1 MHSEFLWLEENTASS
16 SLEKT
21 LSVTPNTADTWQYC
35 LTRLRGEIP
44 LQQFNTWIRPL
55 RAECDEAGL
64 VLAAPNRFIRDFV
77 DDKFGGLIR
86 EFLAEVV
93 DAGNSRL
100 MMVVAEPCATR
111 AVSSEGPATHLQPVV
126 NGFNADH
133 TSPSLRTAAPVDEIP
148 QLVQSDRSRFSHS
161 SGGGSA
167 PQTTAVVAPNVSA
180 DSRRAAPSHQHNLVE
195 GYTFTSF
202 VEGKSN
208 QLALAA
214 AQQVAENPGDSYNPL
229 FLYGGVGL
237 GKTHLMHAVGNALLK
252 QKPDAKIVYLHSERF
267 VADMV
272 KALQLNA
279 ISDFKRYYRSVDALL
294 IDDIQFFANKDRSQE
309 EFFHT
314 FNALL
319 EGGQQ
324 MILTCDRYPKEIDG
338 LEERLK
344 SRFGWGL
351 TVAVEPPELE
361 TRVAILMKKAEQ
373 SNIDLSAD
381 AAFFIAQRIRSNV
394 RELEGA
400 LKRVIASAN
409 FTGRP
414 FDIDL
419 IKDSLKDLLALQDRQ
434 ISLDNIKKT
443 VAEYYKIKVADLMS
457 KRRSRSIARP
467 RQVAMALAKEL
478 TNHSLPEIGD
488 AFGGRDHT
496 TVLHACRKIKE
507 LRETSSDIREDYK
520 NLLRSLTT

>member
-1 MHSEFLWLEENTASS
+1 MAAPQPLTDPWQHC
-16 SLEKT
+16 
-21 LSVTPNTADTWQYC
+21 LS
-35 LTRLRGEIP
+35 RLGGEIP
-44 LQQFNTWIRPL
+44 QQQFNTWIRPL
-55 RAECDEAGL
+55 RAEWQDSGL
-64 VLAAPNRFIRDFV
+64 LLAAPNRFIRDFV
-77 DDKFGGLIR
+77 SEKYVPLITAY
-86 EFLAEVV
+86 LLDIVSPPAANVSV
-93 DAGNSRL
+93 T
-100 MMVVAEPCATR
+100 VAEQLPSSPRQQAPVRSVNPLVRPSESFSLSASSNPARST
-111 AVSSEGPATHLQPVV
+111 ALVSS
-126 NGFNADH
+126 
-133 TSPSLRTAAPVDEIP
+133 
-148 QLVQSDRSRFSHS
+148 S
-161 SGGGSA
+161 S
-167 PQTTAVVAPNVSA
+167 
-180 DSRRAAPSHQHNLVE
+180 LVE
-195 GYTFTSF
+195 GYTFERF

-214 AQQVAENPGDSYNPL
+214 AQQVAGHPGHSYNPL

-237 GKTHLMHAVGNALLK
+237 GKTHLMHAVGNAMRR
-252 QKPDAKIVYLHSERF
+252 QNPDAKIVYLHSERF

-279 ISDFKRYYRSVDALL
+279 INDFKRFYRSVDALL

-338 LEERLK
+338 VEERLK

-351 TVAVEPPELE
+351 TVAVEPPDLE
-361 TRVAILMKKAEQ
+361 TRVAILMKKAEL
-373 SNIDLSAD
+373 SHIDLAPD

-414 FDIDL
+414 FDIEL
-419 IKDSLKDLLALQDRQ
+419 IKDSLKDLFALQDKQ
-434 ISLDNIKKT
+434 VSLENIKRK
-443 VAEYYKIKVADLMS
+443 VAEYYKIKVADMTS
-457 KRRSRSIARP
+457 KRRNRSVARP
-467 RQVAMALAKEL
+467 RQVAMALSKEL
-478 TNHSLPEIGD
+478 TQHSLPEIGD

-496 TVLHACRKIKE
+496 TVLHACRKIGE
-507 LRETSSDIREDYK
+507 LRDTNPDISEDYQ
-520 NLLRSLTT
+520 NLLRSLTG

>member
-1 MHSEFLWLEENTASS
+1 LAQILWEKCLGYLQEELPA
-16 SLEKT
+16 
-21 LSVTPNTADTWQYC
+21 
-35 LTRLRGEIP
+35 
-44 LQQFNTWIRPL
+44 QQFNTWIRPL
-55 RAECDEAGL
+55 KLDTSQSTGSTTTNSVCL
-64 VLAAPNRFIRDFV
+64 LAPNRFVKDWV
-77 DDKFGGLIR
+77 SDKFLDRIVDIYQQVCGERCAVTVESGVLERERGVAVSKPSTDIEVDTALSAPVPATVPPRPQTHSATRNSGIEGGLNHQSNIN
-86 EFLAEVV
+86 EVF
-93 DAGNSRL
+93 
-100 MMVVAEPCATR
+100 T
-111 AVSSEGPATHLQPVV
+111 
-126 NGFNADH
+126 
-133 TSPSLRTAAPVDEIP
+133 
-148 QLVQSDRSRFSHS
+148 FS
-161 SGGGSA
+161 
-167 PQTTAVVAPNVSA
+167 
-180 DSRRAAPSHQHNLVE
+180 
-195 GYTFTSF
+195 SF

-214 AQQVAENPGDSYNPL
+214 SKQIAENPGGSYNPL
-229 FLYGGVGL
+229 FIYGGVGL
-237 GKTHLMHAVGNALLK
+237 GKTHLMHAVGNALRL
-252 QKPDAKIVYLHSERF
+252 QKPNAKIIYLHSERF

-279 ISDFKRYYRSVDALL
+279 INDFKRFYRSVDALL
-294 IDDIQFFANKDRSQE
+294 IDDIQFFAGKERSQE

-324 MILTCDRYPKEIDG
+324 MILTCDRYPKEING

-361 TRVAILMKKAEQ
+361 TRVAILIKKAHQAKVE
-373 SNIDLSAD
+373 LPTD

-400 LKRVIASAN
+400 LKRVIASAH

-414 FDIDL
+414 IDIDL
-419 IKDSLKDLLALQDRQ
+419 IRESLRDLLALQDKLVT
-434 ISLDNIKKT
+434 IDNIQR
-443 VAEYYKIKVADLMS
+443 VVSEYYKVKLSELLS

-478 TNHSLPEIGD
+478 TNHSLPEIGE

-496 TVLHACRKIKE
+496 TVLHACRKVKE
-507 LRETSSDIREDYK
+507 LQETSRDIGEDFK
-520 NLLRSLTT
+520 QLLRALTT